1 MKQEATNTFGDG
13 MIMDL
18 NPLTTPNN
26 VLTSA
31 LNATM
36 ITYNGNEFVLQN
48 DMGNGRVETAYLP
61 SGYVPVGIKEY
72 GGIFYICVYDCTSNH
87 LNGIYTYPSPDYDD
101 NIFTGCYNEN

>member
-72 GGIFYICVYDCTSNH
+72 GGI
-87 LNGIYTYPSPDYDD
+87 IYVASYNPLTNKGQIGSFPSPER
-101 NIFTGCYNEN
+101 NISSSEIN